1 MIIIKK
7 LKNNFLN
14 ALIKCWREI
23 SISDK
28 ALIIIML
35 ILLIQS
41 IHNLFTPEP
50 SEATALSINIIIR
63 TSIASIFGYFLSENF
78 LKNEIIKNNNSN
90 IAVPLNKNKVDGNK
104 SEDNT
109 NNFISDDNNSKK
121 LSLDLKEYI
130 CNKTLQIIVALTVC
144 IISLLSLIIGNSF
157 DLIPSSAN
165 PTVIQFRDLISSCI
179 GFLVGH
185 SSNSIKK

>member
-1 MIIIKK
+1 MKK

-14 ALIKCWREI
+14 TLIKCWKEI
-23 SISDK
+23 YISDK

-50 SEATALSINIIIR
+50 IEATALSINIIVR

-78 LKNEIIKNNNSN
+78 LKNEAIKSKKSN
-90 IAVPLNKNKVDGNK
+90 IIVPLNKTEVDGNK

-109 NNFISDDNNSKK
+109 NNLISNDNNPKN
-121 LSLDLKEYI
+121 LNTDLKEYI

-157 DLIPSSAN
+157 NLIPSSSN
-165 PTVIQFRDLISSCI
+165 PTVIQFRDLISACI

-185 SSNSIKK
+185 SSNSTKK

>member
-1 MIIIKK
+1 MKK
-7 LKNNFLN
+7 LKDNFLN
-14 ALIKCWREI
+14 TLIKCWKETH
-23 SISDK
+23 ISDK

-41 IHNLFTPEP
+41 IHNLFNPEP
-50 SEATALSINIIIR
+50 TEATALSVNIIIR

-78 LKNEIIKNNNSN
+78 LKNNLTKSNNS
-90 IAVPLNKNKVDGNK
+90 IPTINKTKIDDNN

-109 NNFISDDNNSKK
+109 NNLISCNNNPKNSN
-121 LSLDLKEYI
+121 SKEYI

-157 DLIPSSAN
+157 NLIPPSAN
-165 PTVIQFRDLISSCI
+165 PTVIQFRDLISGCI

-185 SSNSIKK
+185 SSNSKKS

>member
-1 MIIIKK
+1 MKK

-130 CNKTLQIIVALTVC
+130 CNKTLQIIVALIVC

>member
-1 MIIIKK
+1 MKK

-14 ALIKCWREI
+14 TLIKCWKETH
-23 SISDK
+23 ISDK

-41 IHNLFTPEP
+41 IHNLFNPEP
-50 SEATALSINIIIR
+50 TEATALSINIIIR

-78 LKNEIIKNNNSN
+78 LKNDLTKSNNSN
-90 IAVPLNKNKVDGNK
+90 TTIPINKNKIDDNN

-109 NNFISDDNNSKK
+109 NNLISYNNNQKS
-121 LSLDLKEYI
+121 SNSKEYI
-130 CNKTLQIIVALTVC
+130 CNKTLQIIVALIVC

-157 DLIPSSAN
+157 NLIPPSAN
-165 PTVIQFRDLISSCI
+165 PTVIQFRDLISGCI

-185 SSNSIKK
+185 SSNSKKS